1 MLDDTPMSCDQSLRF
16 DDAEIQISA
25 RLEDKALTIDILK
38 SGACV
43 HRVTLEDA
51 LTRLD
56 NLWLADLFAR
66 ESKVALGTMKGEMSE
81 YLEGLDI
88 NQG

>member
-1 MLDDTPMSCDQSLRF
+1 MLDASPMTSDQSLRF

-25 RLEDKALTIDILK
+25 RLENQALTIDIMK

-51 LTRLD
+51 RTRLD

-66 ESKVALGTMKGEMSE
+66 ESKVVLGTMKGEMNE
-81 YLEGLDI
+81 YLEGLDV